1 MQAYK
6 YAAAFLAG
14 AVLCVLFIGYVA
26 NMRIEY
32 TAKDC
37 ELMGEFRYKDTVYTC
52 TRTENRH
59 DTH

>member
-14 AVLCVLFIGYVA
+14 AVLCILLIGYVA
-26 NMRIEY
+26 VLRIES

-37 ELMGEFRYKDTVYTC
+37 DLMGKFRHEDTVYTC
-52 TRTENRH
+52 TPQGEQQ
-59 DTH
+59 

>member
-14 AVLCVLFIGYVA
+14 AVLCILLIGYVA
-26 NMRIEY
+26 GLRIES

-37 ELMGEFRYKDTVYTC
+37 DLMGKFRHEDTVYTC
-52 TRTENRH
+52 IS
-59 DTH
+59 